1 VIRKDAHSTAILQHI
16 DAAYLFIDEE
26 KVPGPMVEVLARS
39 GIQIRKYE
47 DVLDS
52 LQEQQKVE
60 GKIWV
65 DGNSANVAIYKYA
78 TAQML
83 K

>member
-1 VIRKDAHSTAILQHI
+1 
-16 DAAYLFIDEE
+16 
-26 KVPGPMVEVLARS
+26 MVEVLARS

-47 DVLDS
+47 DVLGS

>member
-1 VIRKDAHSTAILQHI
+1 
-16 DAAYLFIDEE
+16 
-26 KVPGPMVEVLARS
+26 MVEVLARS

-47 DVLDS
+47 DVLGS
-52 LQEQQKVE
+52 LQEQQKAE

-78 TAQML
+78 TG
-83 K
+83 

>member
-1 VIRKDAHSTAILQHI
+1 MNVYSSSCGK
-16 DAAYLFIDEE
+16 
-26 KVPGPMVEVLARS
+26 P
-39 GIQIRKYE
+39 QI
-47 DVLDS
+47 
-52 LQEQQKVE
+52 VE